1 MEIFNSIISH
11 HGLMEIPL
19 KGRSYT
25 WSNMQD
31 KPLLE
36 QLDWCFT
43 SLSWTSSYPNTMML
57 PLTKTLSNHTPCSV
71 QIGTSIPKA
80 QVFRFDNF
88 LFSQPSFMEIVQ
100 HTWENQVQATNS
112 TTTIAVKFKTL
123 RRVLKRWIKG
133 ISNLSKRI
141 QNYND
146 AILVIDK
153 LVEQR
158 QIYITE
164 SNFRKIIKM
173 QIKKLLKYMN
183 NYWRQRYTIR

>member
-1 MEIFNSIISH
+1 M
-11 HGLMEIPL
+11 G
-19 KGRSYT
+19 
-25 WSNMQD
+25 
-31 KPLLE
+31 KPG
-36 QLDWCFT
+36 
-43 SLSWTSSYPNTMML
+43 SSY
-57 PLTKTLSNHTPCSV
+57 K
-71 QIGTSIPKA
+71 QY
-80 QVFRFDNF
+80 
-88 LFSQPSFMEIVQ
+88 
-100 HTWENQVQATNS
+100 
-112 TTTIAVKFKTL
+112 TTIAVKFKTL